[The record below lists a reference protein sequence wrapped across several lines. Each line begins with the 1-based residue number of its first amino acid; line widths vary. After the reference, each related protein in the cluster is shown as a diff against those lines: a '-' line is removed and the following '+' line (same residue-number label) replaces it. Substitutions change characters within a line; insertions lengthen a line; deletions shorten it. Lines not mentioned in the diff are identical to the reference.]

1 MMNIPLFVEENMYGH
16 YMTKMEKKQ
25 EKNPAEAG
33 FLRCKNMIRGC

>member
-25 EKNPAEAG
+25 EKNPG
-33 FLRCKNMIRGC
+33 